1 MLDHAEIIAL
11 CRAEHGD
18 PYAVTE
24 RKAYYTEMLAWFAL
38 HPGGGTS
45 AQLMDAFG
53 ITAGRVRGDVK
64 AVRDWLGINPRT
76 GTKHL
81 PDARQSAA
89 GRAQGRGIYQV
100 DGLLTDLDLF
110 RRLRVRGQA
119 RGGPEG
125 MNDLAAALTL
135 VSGRPFTGLREAG
148 WSWLLEGDRID
159 EHMVCAIV
167 DVAHLVVTDALHRG
181 DTALAPPYEDTPKL
195 DLAATARADGQM
207 SVARAIIEDDICNRS
222 DDPGLPPT
230 ELPARTRAIL
240 ATGSAMRLT

>member
-1 MLDHAEIIAL
+1 
-11 CRAEHGD
+11 
-18 PYAVTE
+18 
-24 RKAYYTEMLAWFAL
+24 
-38 HPGGGTS
+38 
-45 AQLMDAFG
+45 
-53 ITAGRVRGDVK
+53 
-64 AVRDWLGINPRT
+64 
-76 GTKHL
+76 
-81 PDARQSAA
+81 
-89 GRAQGRGIYQV
+89 
-100 DGLLTDLDLF
+100 
-110 RRLRVRGQA
+110 
-119 RGGPEG
+119 

-181 DTALAPPYEDTPKL
+181 DTALARAAAEVAAQAAPYEDTPKL
-195 DLAATARADGQM
+195 DLAAIARADGQM